1 MQRGKKMS
9 YYGEWK
15 MFKRELAEELAK
27 PKPDEKKI
35 KELEIEIKSAEW
47 MMEHYE

>member
-1 MQRGKKMS
+1 MS

-35 KELEIEIKSAEW
+35 EELELEIEIKSAEW

>member
-1 MQRGKKMS
+1 MS

-27 PKPDEKKI
+27 PKPDKEKI
-35 KELEIEIKSAEW
+35 EELLIEIKSAEW
-47 MMEHYE
+47 MMQHYE

>member
-1 MQRGKKMS
+1 MS

-15 MFKRELAEELAK
+15 MFKRELEEELAK

-35 KELEIEIKSAEW
+35 EELEVEIKNLEY
-47 MMEHYE
+47 MMNHDE

>member
-1 MQRGKKMS
+1 MS

-27 PKPDEKKI
+27 PKPDKEKRE
-35 KELEIEIKSAEW
+35 ELEIEMKSAEW

>member
-1 MQRGKKMS
+1 MS

-35 KELEIEIKSAEW
+35 EELEIEFKIVVC
-47 MMEHYE
+47 MMQHYE

>member
-1 MQRGKKMS
+1 MS

-15 MFKRELAEELAK
+15 MFKRELEEELAK
-27 PKPDEKKI
+27 PKPDKEKI
-35 KELEIEIKSAEW
+35 EELEIEIKSAEG

>member
-1 MQRGKKMS
+1 MS

-15 MFKRELAEELAK
+15 MFKRELEEEKAK

-35 KELEIEIKSAEW
+35 EELLIEIKSAEW

>member
-1 MQRGKKMS
+1 MS
-9 YYGEWK
+9 YYSEWE

-27 PKPDEKKI
+27 PDEKKI
-35 KELEIEIKSAEW
+35 EELEIEIKSAEW

>member
-1 MQRGKKMS
+1 MS

-27 PKPDEKKI
+27 PKRDEKKI
-35 KELEIEIKSAEW
+35 EELLIEIKSAEW
-47 MMEHYE
+47 MMQHYE